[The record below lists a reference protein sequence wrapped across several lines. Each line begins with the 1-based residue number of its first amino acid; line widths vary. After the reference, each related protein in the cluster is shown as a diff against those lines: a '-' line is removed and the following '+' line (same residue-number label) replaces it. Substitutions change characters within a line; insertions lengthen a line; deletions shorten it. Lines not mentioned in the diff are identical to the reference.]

1 MTERP
6 RPTEAELEILAVLWR
21 RGSATVREVHEE
33 LVAERGTGYTTTL
46 KLMQLMVGKGL
57 VQRDERE
64 RSHVY
69 RAAQPPAAARR
80 QIVGRLIDKVF
91 AGSTSALVQQ
101 ALDAGSVDAAEL
113 AEIRRL
119 IEAHAGRNKV
129 RGSKP

>member
-1 MTERP
+1 MADRP
-6 RPTEAELEILAVLWR
+6 RPTEAELEILAVLWH
-21 RGSATVREVHEE
+21 RGTATVREVHDQ
-33 LVAERGTGYTTTL
+33 LAAERGTGYTTTL

-57 VQRDERE
+57 VLRDERE

-69 RAAQPPAAARR
+69 RAAQQPAVARR

-119 IEAHAGRNKV
+119 IEAHAGRGRD